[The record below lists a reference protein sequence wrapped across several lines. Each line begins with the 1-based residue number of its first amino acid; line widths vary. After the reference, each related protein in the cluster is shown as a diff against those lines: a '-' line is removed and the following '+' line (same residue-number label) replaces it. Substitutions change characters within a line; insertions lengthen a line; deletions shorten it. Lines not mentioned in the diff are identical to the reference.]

1 MSDRTLLGASFQTT
15 LPNAPPGQYV
25 VLRYETKGGGAKA
38 VVEMVTP
45 MKDEDGRWR
54 VAGYYIRPK

>member
-1 MSDRTLLGASFQTT
+1 LGDRTLLDASFQTT
-15 LPNAPPGQYV
+15 LPKAPPGQYV
-25 VLRYETKGGGAKA
+25 VLQYETKGGGAKT

-45 MKDEDGRWR
+45 MKDKDGRWR